1 MINIANALTL
11 SRFVFAPV
19 FLYLLLMMEGRDT
32 VSMDFY
38 AIVVLA
44 VAMLTDLFD
53 GIVARASN
61 TVTDFGKIMDPVAD
75 STFFLTAF
83 FGFVVSGRFAV
94 PIWIPLIVLYREIA
108 MHVLRRYAA
117 LRGIVLAA
125 KFSGK
130 AKMVIQAV
138 LTSALLLLVT
148 AIDMEWVDMSLQM
161 LRKVTFWT
169 LLIIAVV
176 NVLSMIEYLKDASF
190 AEKAVKEKSG

>member
-11 SRFVFAPV
+11 SRFVFAPI
-19 FLYLLLMMEGRDT
+19 FLYLLLMMEGKDT

-38 AIVVLA
+38 AIVILA

-83 FGFVVSGRFAV
+83 FGFVVSSRFAV

-117 LRGIVLAA
+117 LRGVVLAA

-148 AIDMEWVDMSLQM
+148 AIDMEWVDMSLQV

-169 LLIIAVV
+169 LLIIAII
-176 NVLSMIEYLKDASF
+176 NVLSMIEYLRDASF
-190 AEKAVKEKSG
+190 AEKPVKEMSE

>member
-1 MINIANALTL
+1 
-11 SRFVFAPV
+11 
-19 FLYLLLMMEGRDT
+19 
-32 VSMDFY
+32 
-38 AIVVLA
+38 
-44 VAMLTDLFD
+44 
-53 GIVARASN
+53 
-61 TVTDFGKIMDPVAD
+61 
-75 STFFLTAF
+75 
-83 FGFVVSGRFAV
+83 
-94 PIWIPLIVLYREIA
+94 
-108 MHVLRRYAA
+108 
-117 LRGIVLAA
+117 VLAA